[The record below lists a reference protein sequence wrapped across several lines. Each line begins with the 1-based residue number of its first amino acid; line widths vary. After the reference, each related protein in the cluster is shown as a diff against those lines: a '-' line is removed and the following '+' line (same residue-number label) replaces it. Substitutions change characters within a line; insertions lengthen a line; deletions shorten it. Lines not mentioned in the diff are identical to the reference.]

1 MVFAILFKIIP
12 AKHTALH
19 FRQVV
24 WFDAQVPVRQWNSMC
39 IIRDI
44 KNEKFQIYQNDDL
57 VFSYGECTTIGDPGG
72 TKVANETCIE
82 QEWKY
87 RGRIL
92 FFSDIQGR

>member
-1 MVFAILFKIIP
+1 M
-12 AKHTALH
+12 
-19 FRQVV
+19 V

-92 FFSDIQGR
+92 FFSDIQDRYRII